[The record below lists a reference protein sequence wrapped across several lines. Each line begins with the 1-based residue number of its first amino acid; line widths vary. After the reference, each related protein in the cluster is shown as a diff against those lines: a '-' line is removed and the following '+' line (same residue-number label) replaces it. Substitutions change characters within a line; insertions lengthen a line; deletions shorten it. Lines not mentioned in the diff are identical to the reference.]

1 MTIVEAII
9 GQIRKY
15 LTKEKVRPFATN
27 LHGGI
32 DA

>member
-1 MTIVEAII
+1 MPII
-9 GQIRKY
+9 EEIIRQIRKY
-15 LTKEKVRPFATN
+15 VTKEKVRLFATN